1 MFKDNS
7 ITTVSQVVT
16 DRLRQDILDGRYG
29 PGDRITVNE
38 IAQEYGVSHTP
49 VREAFQSLKGER
61 LVEILQYKGA
71 VVKQMDIKTVA
82 DIYDVRCAVEVV
94 IMSSIYKNGI
104 SSEMAQQLTSINNM
118 LDFGR
123 SPAEI
128 QQNFSL
134 INDLFHHTLF
144 SACDNQQAVEM
155 YILHSNL
162 FQALKK
168 RYPVGIDRI
177 RVSHAEHYRM
187 LDILRDGT
195 LEELRNLTIQH
206 NEGAKENFL
215 HQMKISA
222 SAAKVEKEA

>member
-1 MFKDNS
+1 MIKDNS
-7 ITTVSQVVT
+7 IMTVSQVVT
-16 DRLRQDILDGRYG
+16 DRLRRDILDGRYG
-29 PGDRITVNE
+29 PGDRITVNQ

-71 VVKQMDIKTVA
+71 VVKQMDIKTVS

-94 IMSSIYKNGI
+94 IMSNIYKNGI
-104 SSEMAQQLTSINNM
+104 SPEMIRQLTSINNTM
-118 LDFGR
+118 DFSR
-123 SPAEI
+123 PLSEI
-128 QQNFSL
+128 TQNFSL

-177 RVSHAEHYRM
+177 RVSHAEHYQM

-195 LEELRNLTIQH
+195 LEELRNITIQH
-206 NEGAKENFL
+206 NEGAKDNFL
-215 HQMKISA
+215 RQMRIVA
-222 SAAKVEKEA
+222 SNAEKQP

>member
-1 MFKDNS
+1 MQKDNS
-7 ITTVSQVVT
+7 IMTVSQVVT

-29 PGDRITVNE
+29 PGDRITVNQ

-61 LVEILQYKGA
+61 LVELLQYKGA

-82 DIYDVRCAVEVV
+82 DIYDVRGAIEVV
-94 IMSSIYKNGI
+94 IMTNIYKNGI
-104 SSEMAQQLTSINNM
+104 SSEMIQQLTHINNTV
-118 LDFGR
+118 DFSR
-123 SPAEI
+123 PPEETART
-128 QQNFSL
+128 FAL

-155 YILHSNL
+155 YILYSNL

-168 RYPVGIDRI
+168 RYPIAIDRV
-177 RVSHAEHYRM
+177 RVSHAEHYQM
-187 LDILRDGT
+187 LDILREGT
-195 LEELRNLTIQH
+195 LEELKNITVQH

-215 HQMKISA
+215 HQMKISSF
-222 SAAKVEKEA
+222 SAKEEIG

>member
-1 MFKDNS
+1 MIKDNS
-7 ITTVSQVVT
+7 IMTVSQVVT
-16 DRLRQDILDGRYG
+16 DRLRRDILDGRYG
-29 PGDRITVNE
+29 PGDRITVNQ

-71 VVKQMDIKTVA
+71 VVKQMDIKTVS

-94 IMSSIYKNGI
+94 IMSNIYKNGI
-104 SSEMAQQLTSINNM
+104 SPEMIRQLTSINNTM
-118 LDFGR
+118 DFSR
-123 SPAEI
+123 PLSEI
-128 QQNFSL
+128 TQNFSL

-177 RVSHAEHYRM
+177 RVSHAEHYQM

-195 LEELRNLTIQH
+195 LEELRNITIQH
-206 NEGAKENFL
+206 NEGAKDNFL
-215 HQMKISA
+215 RQMRIVA
-222 SAAKVEKEA
+222 SSTEKQP